1 MSAELVA
8 WICSG
13 SVGAVF
19 VFAGVSKL
27 AIGQEWSV
35 QAHDLGAPPIVA
47 RFIPW
52 LEITVGVGLI
62 GRVFSGVV
70 NSAALVM
77 LVAFTLL
84 IGREL
89 VHGRRPPCACFG
101 RRSAQPIGWSNITR
115 NLVLAALI
123 LVATFV

>member
-1 MSAELVA
+1 MSAELFA

-13 SVGAVF
+13 IVGAVF
-19 VFAGVSKL
+19 VFAGASKL
-27 AIGQEWSV
+27 VIGREWNV
-35 QAHDLGAPPIVA
+35 QAHDLGAPRVVVPLV
-47 RFIPW
+47 PW
-52 LEITVGVGLI
+52 LEITIGVGLVARI
-62 GRVFSGVV
+62 FSGVV
-70 NSAALVM
+70 NIGALVM

-115 NLVLAALI
+115 NLVLIALI